1 VTGVLGVARA
11 ELASAL
17 DAGDLLVGAASGR
30 LADAVVG
37 GGSLHGA
44 HRAHLAATRRIGD
57 HRAVHNRPL
66 PADLVAVLR
75 RTRAVELAA
84 DTRAQLLDAVRATA
98 VLAAAAR
105 DEGWTVAELAGAL
118 GIKTK
123 TLRWRL
129 RQHAAS
135 AHGGLVVT
143 PAPPARAA
151 APLPPLE
158 RREWL
163 TRSEAI
169 AATGASS
176 SAIGQWLAA
185 GLLPSTI
192 EHGTRRYARSDLE
205 RVLAATE
212 RDGRG
217 VRWSALRAQLEANR

>member
-1 VTGVLGVARA
+1 VTAERA
-11 ELASAL
+11 
-17 DAGDLLVGAASGR
+17 
-30 LADAVVG
+30 
-37 GGSLHGA
+37 
-44 HRAHLAATRRIGD
+44 
-57 HRAVHNRPL
+57 L

-75 RTRAVELAA
+75 RARAVELVAG
-84 DTRAQLLDAVRATA
+84 TRAQLLDAVRATA

-105 DEGWTVAELAGAL
+105 DEGWTVPELAGTL

-123 TLRWRL
+123 TLHWRL

-143 PAPPARAA
+143 PAPPVRAE
-151 APLPPLE
+151 APLPPIE
-158 RREWL
+158 QREWL

-185 GLLPSTI
+185 GLLPSTL